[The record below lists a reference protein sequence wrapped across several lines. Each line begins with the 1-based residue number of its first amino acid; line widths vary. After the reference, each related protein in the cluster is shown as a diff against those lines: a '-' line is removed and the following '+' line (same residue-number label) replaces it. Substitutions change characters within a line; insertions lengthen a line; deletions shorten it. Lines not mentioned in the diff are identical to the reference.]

1 MSIPFKKDP
10 VEFNQSLLFPSNL
23 FDLLPADHEC
33 YIYEDIFKQ
42 IDTSSIE
49 KKYSVLGQN
58 AYHPRLNISILIY
71 AYSHGILGSRQI
83 KKRCHEDLGF
93 RFISH
98 LHCPDFRVW
107 SDFRKENY
115 EYFKACFKQSVL
127 LAREAGM
134 TSFGHVSLDGSK
146 FKANTSRHK
155 AMSYGRL
162 QEREKALTE
171 EIEALVKK
179 AEQCDREEDAEHKD
193 KTGYEIPEELK
204 IKEKRLT
211 KIKAAQEAL
220 EQREQ
225 ALNPGKAIDDKK
237 QISFAG
243 KAARIMG
250 KKGDFQYA
258 YNGQIT
264 VDKDHQII
272 LGQHITQKANDKQE
286 VKPALQ
292 EIKDT
297 TGKLPDRM
305 SLDNG
310 YMSGGNLEALSKT
323 DIDAYIATGKGEAD
337 SEALSDDSEKGI
349 KKAQFTYHEE
359 KDCFVCPAGHD
370 LALKSSG
377 SDGTRIYQAKSAD
390 CDGCAY
396 RGRCCKSKTGE
407 PRKIT
412 TDDKEPLRQAMFE
425 KMKQEES
432 QKIYKKRKTI
442 VEPVFGQ
449 LKANLGF
456 RGFSVRG
463 IMRAGGEFSLICAA
477 HNIKKIVHAIK
488 QKVVSLKQGRL
499 IPQAVY

>member
-10 VEFNQSLLFPSNL
+10 VEFNQSLLFPSNI

-42 IDTSSIE
+42 IDTASIE

-71 AYSHGILGSRQI
+71 AYSHGIFSSRQI

-93 RFISH
+93 MFISH
-98 LHCPDFRVW
+98 LHCPDFRVL

-127 LAREAGM
+127 LAMEAGM

-162 QEREKALTE
+162 KEREKELTE

-211 KIKAAQEAL
+211 KIKAAKEAL

-237 QISFAG
+237 QISFAD
-243 KAARIMG
+243 KEARIMG

-272 LGQHITQKANDKQE
+272 SGQHITQNANDKQE

-292 EIKDT
+292 ELKDT
-297 TGKLPDRM
+297 TGKLPDMM

-310 YMSGGNLEALSKT
+310 YMSGGNLEVLNKT
-323 DIDAYIATGKGEAD
+323 DIDAYIATGKGETGKEEYPD
-337 SEALSDDSEKGI
+337 HRDHGI
-349 KKAQFTYHEE
+349 KKSQFTYDAES
-359 KDCFVCPAGHD
+359 DCFVCPAGHA
-370 LALKSSG
+370 LELKSSAG
-377 SDGTRIYQAKSAD
+377 DGKKIYQAQSDD
-390 CDGCAY
+390 CHGCSFRAM
-396 RGRCCKSKTGE
+396 CCKSKDGSGRT
-407 PRKIT
+407 IT

-449 LKANLGF
+449 LKANMGF

-463 IMRAGGEFSLICAA
+463 IMRAGGEFSLVCAA
-477 HNIKKIVHAIK
+477 HNIKKIVHAVKRKI
-488 QKVVSLKQGRL
+488 VSFEEGRL
-499 IPQAVY
+499 IPQTVS

>member
-1 MSIPFKKDP
+1 
-10 VEFNQSLLFPSNL
+10 
-23 FDLLPADHEC
+23 
-33 YIYEDIFKQ
+33 
-42 IDTSSIE
+42 
-49 KKYSVLGQN
+49 
-58 AYHPRLNISILIY
+58 
-71 AYSHGILGSRQI
+71 
-83 KKRCHEDLGF
+83 
-93 RFISH
+93 
-98 LHCPDFRVW
+98 
-107 SDFRKENY
+107 
-115 EYFKACFKQSVL
+115 
-127 LAREAGM
+127 
-134 TSFGHVSLDGSK
+134 
-146 FKANTSRHK
+146 
-155 AMSYGRL
+155 
-162 QEREKALTE
+162 
-171 EIEALVKK
+171 
-179 AEQCDREEDAEHKD
+179 
-193 KTGYEIPEELK
+193 
-204 IKEKRLT
+204 LT
-211 KIKAAQEAL
+211 KIKAAKEAL

-243 KAARIMG
+243 KEARIMG

-272 LGQHITQKANDKQE
+272 LGQHITQNANDKQE

-297 TGKLPDRM
+297 TGKLPDMM

-310 YMSGGNLEALSKT
+310 YMSGGNLEALNIT
-323 DIDAYIATGKGEAD
+323 DIDAYIATGKGDAGKEEFPD
-337 SEALSDDSEKGI
+337 NREHGI
-349 KKAQFTYHEE
+349 KKSQFAYDAEV
-359 KDCFVCPAGHD
+359 DCFVCPAGHA
-370 LALKSSG
+370 LELKSSAG
-377 SDGTRIYQAKSAD
+377 DGKKIYQAQSGD
-390 CDGCAY
+390 CHGCSC
-396 RGRCCKSKTGE
+396 RDMCCKSKDGSGRT
-407 PRKIT
+407 IT

-432 QKIYKKRKTI
+432 QKIYKRRKTI

>member
-10 VEFNQSLLFPSNL
+10 VEFNQSLLFPSNI
-23 FDLLPADHEC
+23 FDLLPSDHEC

-42 IDTSSIE
+42 LDTSSIE

-71 AYSHGILGSRQI
+71 AYSHGIFSSRQI

-93 RFISH
+93 MFISH
-98 LHCPDFRVW
+98 LNCPDFRVL
-107 SDFRKENY
+107 SDFRKAHH

-127 LAREAGM
+127 LAMEAGM

-146 FKANTSRHK
+146 FKANTSKHK

-162 QEREKALTE
+162 KEREKELTE
-171 EIEALVKK
+171 EIEALMKK
-179 AEQCDREEDAEHKD
+179 AEQCDTEEDAAYKD

-225 ALNPGKAIDDKK
+225 VLNPGKAIDDKK
-237 QISFAG
+237 QISFAD
-243 KAARIMG
+243 KEARIMG

-258 YNGQIT
+258 YNGQIA
-264 VDKDHQII
+264 VDQDHQII
-272 LGQHITQKANDKQE
+272 LGQHITQNANDKQE

-292 EIKDT
+292 ELKDT
-297 TGKLPDRM
+297 TGKLPDVM

-310 YMSGGNLEALSKT
+310 YMSGGNLEALDT
-323 DIDAYIATGKGEAD
+323 TNIDAYIATGKGEIGKEESPD
-337 SEALSDDSEKGI
+337 NSSQGI
-349 KKAQFTYHEE
+349 KKSQFAYDAER
-359 KDCFVCPAGHD
+359 DCFVCPAGHN
-370 LALKSSG
+370 LALKSSAG
-377 SDGTRIYQAKSAD
+377 DGKKIYQAQSDD
-390 CDGCAY
+390 CHACSC
-396 RGRCCKSKTGE
+396 RSKCCKSKDGSGRT
-407 PRKIT
+407 IT

-449 LKANLGF
+449 IKANLGF

-463 IMRAGGEFSLICAA
+463 IMRAGGEFSLVCAA
-477 HNIKKIVHAIK
+477 HNIKKIVHAIRCK
-488 QKVVSLKQGRL
+488 IVSCEEGRL
-499 IPQAVY
+499 LPLPVS